1 MHANSEWHYISK
13 LRQNIALFDTPSGL
27 VFLHIPAAH
36 ERIRFE
42 EILRYHDKEGV
53 VIKQELLLPVP
64 VQLDSLGTEL
74 LERNRDI
81 LEAEGFTEEFGRDFY
96 RIDAYL
102 HGSTLGLKIFFGN
115 FWKQRGQWYATTSPS
130 LFERLLQ
137 KLQ

>member
-1 MHANSEWHYISK
+1 MVLCSSIS
-13 LRQNIALFDTPSGL
+13 RP
-27 VFLHIPAAH
+27 PR

-81 LEAEGFTEEFGRDFY
+81 LEAEGFGLEEFGRDFY

-102 HGSTLGLKIFFGN
+102 HGSILAKPKIFFGN
-115 FWKQRGQWYATTSPS
+115 F
-130 LFERLLQ
+130 
-137 KLQ
+137 